1 MCYRYNSRIYFIK
14 SYSMKKVL
22 MLLCVCFLPALV
34 RAQTGTCHCGTGG
47 GFSFSASPGEAVAFV
62 PGSSR
67 WVADMRY
74 MFLALQPE
82 LTTADDTLV
91 QPESMQ
97 LLLPGLGFRLSDKI
111 GFAAALPFYN
121 IRTGTSGGIHAGDLQ
136 LAAHYTMRPHFT
148 WPAMLRF
155 VAGVKLPTGSTAVIA
170 DRSIVV
176 GTGSVDFTGGMQFQV
191 QRKKMVY
198 RYAGQFRYAGTGY
211 ENIRFGNSTVQQTG
225 ITFTPKAAACAAD
238 STTRKLT
245 TAYTADVTG
254 EWQQMQ
260 SQGVSYFENS
270 GQQNVWLGAGV
281 VFRYGALTVPVAV
294 EVPVYHDHHGHQA
307 TPQFRLR
314 AGLSVKIH

>member
-1 MCYRYNSRIYFIK
+1 
-14 SYSMKKVL
+14 
-22 MLLCVCFLPALV
+22 MLLCVCFLPALAG
-34 RAQTGTCHCGTGG
+34 AQTGTCHCGTGG
-47 GFSFSASPGEAVAFV
+47 GFSFSASPGEAAAFV
-62 PGSSR
+62 PGSAR

-82 LTTADDTLV
+82 HTTADDDTLV
-91 QPESMQ
+91 QPQSMQ
-97 LLLPGLGFRLSDKI
+97 LLLPGLGYRLSDKI
-111 GFAAALPFYN
+111 GFTAALPFYN
-121 IRTGTSGGIHAGDLQ
+121 IRTATTGGVHAGDLQ
-136 LAAHYTMRPHFT
+136 LAANYTLRPHLD

-176 GTGSVDFTGGMQFQV
+176 GTGSVDFTGGMQFQL

-225 ITFTPKAAACAAD
+225 LTFMPKAAACAAD
-238 STTRKLT
+238 STQPEMTVGYT
-245 TAYTADVTG
+245 TDVSW

-260 SQGVSYFENS
+260 SQGMSYFENS
-270 GQQNVWLGAGV
+270 GQQNIWLGAGV
-281 VFRYGALTVPVAV
+281 ILRYRAFTFPLAA
-294 EVPVYHDHHGHQA
+294 EMPVYHDHHGQQA

-314 AGLSVKIH
+314 AGLSIKIH

>member
-1 MCYRYNSRIYFIK
+1 
-14 SYSMKKVL
+14 MKNIL

-34 RAQTGTCHCGTGG
+34 CAQGTCHCGTGG
-47 GFSFSASPGEAVAFV
+47 GFSFSASPGEAAAFV
-62 PGSSR
+62 PGSGR

-82 LTTADDTLV
+82 RTTADDTLV

-97 LLLPGLGFRLSDKI
+97 LMLPGLGYRLSDKI

-121 IRTGTSGGIHAGDLQ
+121 IRTATSGGIHAGDLQ
-136 LAAHYTMRPHFT
+136 LAAHYTLRPHLA

-176 GTGSVDFTGGMQFQV
+176 GTGSVDFTGGMQFQL

-211 ENIRFGNSTVQQTG
+211 ENICFGNSTVQQTG
-225 ITFTPKAAACAAD
+225 ITFMPKTAACASD
-238 STTRKLT
+238 STRPKMT
-245 TAYTADVTG
+245 TGYTAEVTW

-260 SQGVSYFENS
+260 SQGVRYFENS
-270 GQQNVWLGAGV
+270 GQQNIWLGTGV
-281 VFRYGALTVPVAV
+281 VFRYRAV
-294 EVPVYHDHHGHQA
+294 TIPLAAEVPVYHDHHGHQA

-314 AGLSVKIH
+314 ARLSVKIN